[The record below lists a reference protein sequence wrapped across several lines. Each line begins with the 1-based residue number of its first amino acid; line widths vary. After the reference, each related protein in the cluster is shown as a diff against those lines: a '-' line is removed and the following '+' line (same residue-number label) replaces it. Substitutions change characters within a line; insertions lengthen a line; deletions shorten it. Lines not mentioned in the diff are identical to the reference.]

1 MNLSTKIQ
9 SLLILVGALSL
20 WSCEDS
26 MIAEPDQA
34 QVIDQVSG
42 MTFPNIVVEANNRK
56 ALTIGEINSIIPAL
70 ATEESPWRNVS
81 NHTLWSAVKAG
92 KGVVTIG
99 VKSVDNWANLAAE
112 SGWDQLTYAKEYTKA
127 YLNYI
132 NENESSISFES
143 YDGFPV
149 IWAEITD
156 YDMLAKLRQLP
167 TVRYIEPDGF
177 DLEANEMINARQAS
191 SGSGCADDE
200 NYANQ
205 SDRYTIPPGTNYK
218 VSWHLY
224 THNIPAAWDYAEGE
238 DIMIG
243 VVDTGV
249 GEDQA
254 QLRGNFG
261 SGRTVK
267 LSRTT
272 EALLKKNRH
281 PYDDCGHGTS
291 MSGQMTA
298 PRNSIGAMVGIA
310 PRADL
315 HSVKIANG
323 VIIETTKER
332 KAFVKAVKKLA
343 DDPAVKVIN
352 ISVGRLNGRDDM
364 KDALDYADSKGKLVV
379 CAAGSVLG
387 LKIFPASYSK
397 TIAATGVV
405 YDPQDDPQGIDLE
418 VINSD
423 GVHNAKGDHVDFAV
437 YLKRKSDGDYALGLN
452 RTNYKSKKALGS
464 SAASATVSGIA
475 ALIWSANPSLTKAQV
490 VNIMRNAASYKRYT
504 GAPSS
509 NYGYGIIDAEL
520 AVIAAASY

>member
-1 MNLSTKIQ
+1 MNLTIKTHP
-9 SLLILVGALSL
+9 LLLLLGTLIL
-20 WSCEDS
+20 WSCNDS
-26 MIAEPDQA
+26 MIAEPDHNM
-34 QVIDQVSG
+34 VVDPVSK
-42 MTFPNIVVEANNRK
+42 MSFPNILVEENSK
-56 ALTIGEINSIIPAL
+56 EALSIREINRIIPAL

-81 NHTLWSAVKAG
+81 DHTLWSAVLAG
-92 KGVVTIG
+92 DGAVTIG
-99 VKSVDNWANLAAE
+99 IEAVESLAAE
-112 SGWDQLTYAKEYTKA
+112 AAVAGMDELTYAKEYTKA

-132 NENESSISFES
+132 NDDKSSISFES
-143 YDGFPV
+143 YDGFPM
-149 IWAEITD
+149 IWATITD
-156 YDMLAKLRQLP
+156 YGMLAKLRQLP

-177 DLEANEMINARQAS
+177 DLEANEMINGRQAS

-205 SDRYTIPPGTNYK
+205 ADRYTIPAGTNYK

-224 THNIPAAWDYAEGE
+224 THNIPAAWSYAEGE

-243 VVDTGV
+243 VVDTGI
-249 GEDQA
+249 GENQN
-254 QLRGNFG
+254 QLRANFG

-272 EALLKKNRH
+272 EALFKKNRH

-343 DDPAVKVIN
+343 DDPDVRVIN

-364 KDALDYADSKGKLVV
+364 KDALDYADSKGKLIV

-405 YDPQDDPQGIDLE
+405 YDPQSDPNGINLE

-452 RTNYKSKKALGS
+452 RTNANSKKALGS

-475 ALIWSANPSLTKAQV
+475 ALIWSANPDLTKAQV
-490 VNIMRNAASYKRYT
+490 VNIMRNSGSYKRFSS
-504 GAPSS
+504 GPSN
-509 NYGYGIIDAEL
+509 NYGYGIIDAEQ
-520 AVIAAASY
+520 AVIAAANY